1 MARKGA
7 MGKEPAL
14 RGAARKAFKREQY
27 KNLPGPGGEPSV
39 APNPEGSG
47 AQQIPQISPRV
58 TAREPRQKAMERL
71 SPGVYRGAEGALVGR
86 GGRPLPQQ
94 AQPAPQPGMP
104 GIPPGFQPNKG
115 VGPMPPRSE
124 ENFMI
129 EGGPA
134 PMPQPGGSWMGGA
147 PTMRPQPQPNMGD
160 MFGGQMPQ
168 GPIQDGLGNFQPM
181 PQPSANM
188 GGQYR
193 LSPGVYGS
201 REEAMQQ
208 FTNPQFNPQLQPLY
222 QPAMPMR
229 RKY

>member
-27 KNLPGPGGEPSV
+27 RNLPGPGGESSV

-47 AQQIPQISPRV
+47 AQQIPQISPPV

-94 AQPAPQPGMP
+94 TQPAPQPGMP

-124 ENFMI
+124 ENLMI

-134 PMPQPGGSWMGGA
+134 PMPNRSGNWMGGNPGMVA
-147 PTMRPQPQPNMGD
+147 PQPNMRD

-168 GPIQDGLGNFQPM
+168 GPIQDGFGNFQPM

-193 LSPGVYGS
+193 LSPGVYGT
-201 REEAMQQ
+201 EEQAMNQYNQQMQQ
-208 FTNPQFNPQLQPLY
+208 LY

>member
-1 MARKGA
+1 
-7 MGKEPAL
+7 
-14 RGAARKAFKREQY
+14 
-27 KNLPGPGGEPSV
+27 
-39 APNPEGSG
+39 
-47 AQQIPQISPRV
+47 
-58 TAREPRQKAMERL
+58 
-71 SPGVYRGAEGALVGR
+71 
-86 GGRPLPQQ
+86 
-94 AQPAPQPGMP
+94 
-104 GIPPGFQPNKG
+104 
-115 VGPMPPRSE
+115 MPPRSE